1 MVHQLRLQ
9 GGGRYPH
16 LRRTGLPITRSAGG
30 VKMVRNHNQK
40 GSTIRTSNGIAL
52 APVQL
57 PLRALAW
64 CNPVLDTYGRGRLI
78 GAAAAVC
85 QRLQQ
90 SARDRQASRLRGQVQ
105 GLGVHAQSS
114 TNNGARHHVR

>member
-1 MVHQLRLQ
+1 MVLN
-9 GGGRYPH
+9 Y
-16 LRRTGLPITRSAGG
+16 
-30 VKMVRNHNQK
+30 NQK
-40 GSTIRTSNGIAL
+40 VSTFRTFSGIAL

-90 SARDRQASRLRGQVQ
+90 SARDRQAGRLRGQVQ
-105 GLGVHAQSS
+105 GLGIHSPYSLISEAP
-114 TNNGARHHVR
+114 VRVE